1 MMLRRQIGFSSISQ
15 KVIHFLRSVDHDLAE
30 DDTKDAPPPVLDA
43 RGLDVDVP
51 EDGEGKFPI
60 SRVASSYVQEAATSL
75 TIDKLC

>member
-1 MMLRRQIGFSSISQ
+1 ML
-15 KVIHFLRSVDHDLAE
+15 LRSVDHDLAK

-43 RGLDVDVP
+43 GGLDVDVP

-75 TIDKLC
+75 STDKLC